1 MIQPEPLFPYG
12 KHVKLLVYQHKHF
25 VSYLTRVRSNLIELS
40 TIKECSINYLCK
52 YSLTLYL
59 LMLKKPKLMIKL
71 ITFMQGSLQKSKLK
85 TFIDKLNIC
94 NPQTLNTLII
104 PLLQMWLQE
113 LTLKEK
119 AFKPYWTPA
128 YKELS
133 EKLLLPTVIDFVDSD
148 LNYYN
153 SLLNEVMVKSS
164 SLTIQLTKPL
174 NKSLPKTYFQLS
186 TSTPVEKWENDDT
199 SIVKAL
205 KLKLKINDTTKNIIN
220 DWLNT
225 SNYVYNKTVAE
236 IKKRKDNV
244 NFIKLRDMFV
254 TNNTKKNNP
263 EYKEITN
270 KLMELNKSKFNY
282 KKNTVEY
289 NNIIKQINDEKQKL
303 ANIIKTLPSEKNT
316 NVKEWELMT
325 PKDIRAGSVKEVCN
339 AHKTAITN
347 LMNGN
352 IKHFTLS
359 YRKKTSSNKS
369 IVIPKTMVKIKDG
382 VITIAPTYLNE
393 YAKIKMG
400 KRDKKKY
407 KNLIIKNDCKI
418 VKDNNEFYLMVP
430 LVSDKIRVPLN
441 NTRYCGID
449 PGERTFMTSF
459 SNKGC
464 CEYEHNNKV
473 IEILNKKIDRY
484 KNKKFN
490 KPNKKR
496 SRKSNIRRLEKRKEN
511 IINEIH
517 WKTILHLLKE
527 NDYLFY
533 GDIKSHDIVGKSKN
547 HKLNRNL
554 MNLRLYKFKQRLLF
568 KANEKG
574 KKVFVINESY
584 TTKTCSFC
592 GTMNNPGCSKV
603 YSCSN
608 CKIKMGRDVN
618 ASKNILMKGIL
629 SLSL

>member
-12 KHVKLLVYQHKHF
+12 KQLKLLVYQHKLF
-25 VSYLTRVRSNLIELS
+25 VNYLTRVRLNLIELS
-40 TIKECSINYLCK
+40 TINVCSINYLCRN
-52 YSLTLYL
+52 SLTLYL
-59 LMLKKPKLMIKL
+59 LMLMKPKLMIRL
-71 ITFMQGSLQKSKLK
+71 ITFMHGSLQKSKLK

-104 PLLQMWLQE
+104 PLLQMWLLE
-113 LTLKEK
+113 LTSKEK
-119 AFKPYWTPA
+119 ALKPYWTPA
-128 YKELS
+128 YEELS

-148 LNYYN
+148 MSYYN
-153 SLLNEVMVKSS
+153 SLSNEVMVKSS
-164 SLTIQLTKPL
+164 LLTIQLTKPL
-174 NKSLPKTYFQLS
+174 NKSLPKTYYQLS

-199 SIVKAL
+199 PILKAL
-205 KLKLKINDTTKNIIN
+205 KLKLKINDNIKYIIN
-220 DWLNT
+220 EWINT

-236 IKKRKDNV
+236 IKKKEDTV

-282 KKNTVEY
+282 KKNTAEY
-289 NNIIKQINDEKQKL
+289 NDIITKINDEKQKL
-303 ANIIKTLPSEKNT
+303 ASIIKSLPSEKNT
-316 NVKEWELMT
+316 TVKEWELMT

-339 AHKTAITN
+339 AHKTAVTN

-352 IKHFTLS
+352 IKHFSLS

-369 IVIPKTMVKIKDG
+369 IVIPKTMIKIKDG
-382 VITIAPTYLNE
+382 VIILAPSYLNKN
-393 YAKIKMG
+393 AKIKMG

-418 VKDNNEFYLMVP
+418 VKDNNEFYLIVP
-430 LVSDKIRVPLN
+430 LVSDKIRKPLDK
-441 NTRYCGID
+441 TKYCGID

-459 SNKGC
+459 SNRGC
-464 CEYEHNNKV
+464 CEYEHNHTV
-473 IEILNKKIDRY
+473 INILNQKIDRY

-490 KPNKKR
+490 KPYKKR
-496 SRKSNIRRLEKRKEN
+496 SRKNNIRRLETRKEN

-533 GDIKSHDIVGKSKN
+533 GDIKSHDIVSKGKN

-554 MNLRLYKFKQRLLF
+554 MDLRLYKFKQRLLF

-592 GTMNNPGCSKV
+592 
-603 YSCSN
+603 
-608 CKIKMGRDVN
+608 
-618 ASKNILMKGIL
+618 
-629 SLSL
+629 